1 MWEELGKAHGAQ
13 GGKQERVCHLVSKL
27 KLDLANKKMGEEMII
42 VFPVT
47 KHSCQ
52 TKAKKVGTN
61 EAHES
66 KKLAKLVTMAE
77 LGSTKKLPKMP
88 KGKREETF
96 GSFKSRSGEGGSST
110 KKEIL

>member
-1 MWEELGKAHGAQ
+1 MWAELGKAHGAQ
-13 GGKQERVCHLVSKL
+13 GGKQERPCHLVSKL
-27 KLDLANKKMGEEMII
+27 KLDLANKKMGKEMII
-42 VFPVT
+42 VFPVA

-52 TKAKKVGTN
+52 TKAEKVATK
-61 EAHES
+61 EARES
-66 KKLAKLVTMAE
+66 KKLAKLVTMVK

-96 GSFKSRSGEGGSST
+96 GSFKSRSGEGGAST

>member
-1 MWEELGKAHGAQ
+1 MGK
-13 GGKQERVCHLVSKL
+13 
-27 KLDLANKKMGEEMII
+27 EMII
-42 VFPVT
+42 VFPVA

-52 TKAKKVGTN
+52 TKAEKVATK
-61 EAHES
+61 EARES
-66 KKLAKLVTMAE
+66 KKLAKLVTMVK

-96 GSFKSRSGEGGSST
+96 GSFKSRSGEGGAST